1 MTPFHAQLKSA
12 TAELHD
18 KTEKA
23 LFVDDIVNNQL
34 SREQLNMILLAQYW
48 FNASLEQA
56 LRPYEALRQE
66 YEANQRYKTELLL
79 ADLAELGIAVPSQMP
94 EWTIQ
99 SEAELLGACYVAE
112 GSTLGGKVIRKHLG
126 QTAQL
131 NGLSFHYYSVYATET
146 GPQWKRFLAFL
157 DQQSGRLPESEVVQG
172 ARSAFSF
179 LLDSI
184 RYSHLLAPSNL
195 SQSYIH
201 NS

>member
-34 SREQLNMILLAQYW
+34 NREQLRMIMLAQYW

-56 LRPYEALRQE
+56 LRPYEALQQE
-66 YEANQRYKTELLL
+66 YEASQRYKTELLMT
-79 ADLAELGIAVPSQMP
+79 DLAELGIEVPSQMP

-112 GSTLGGKVIRKHLG
+112 GSTLGGKVINKHLG

-131 NGLSFHYYSVYATET
+131 NGLTFHYYSVYATET

-157 DQQSGRLPESEVVQG
+157 DQQSGRLPQSEVVHG

-184 RYSHLLAPSNL
+184 RYVHLPMPSNI
-195 SQSYIH
+195 S
-201 NS
+201 

>member
-1 MTPFHAQLKSA
+1 MTPLHAQLKSA

-23 LFVDDIVNNQL
+23 LFVDDIVSNQL
-34 SREQLNMILLAQYW
+34 NREQLSTIILAQYW
-48 FNASLEQA
+48 FNGSLEQA
-56 LRPYEALRQE
+56 LRPYDALRQE
-66 YEANQRYKTELLL
+66 YEANHRYKTDLLL
-79 ADLAELGIAVPSQMP
+79 ADLAELGIAVPDQMP
-94 EWTIQ
+94 EWTIK

-112 GSTLGGKVIRKHLG
+112 GSTLGGKVIKKHLG
-126 QTAQL
+126 QTTQL

-157 DQQSGRLPESEVVQG
+157 DQQSGKLPQSEVVQG
-172 ARSAFSF
+172 AQYAFSF

-184 RYSHLLAPSNL
+184 RYIHLLTPL
-195 SQSYIH
+195 SLPQSYIH